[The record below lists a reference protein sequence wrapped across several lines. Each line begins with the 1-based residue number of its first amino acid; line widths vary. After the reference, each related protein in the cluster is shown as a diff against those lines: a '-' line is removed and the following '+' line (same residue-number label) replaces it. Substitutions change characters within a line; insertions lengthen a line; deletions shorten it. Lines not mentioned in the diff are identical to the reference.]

1 MARQDTDALLRK
13 TRQRR
18 KAEITLSTGDP
29 FVLYFDPLT
38 QAEDDAIREAVE
50 GDKRN
55 NAYGYKVLIAK
66 AQHEDGTLMFKTAD
80 IQKMRN
86 EYAQDDMMKL
96 MTALINNGGVLADAD
111 AKSDKGGD
119 QE

>member
-1 MARQDTDALLRK
+1 MARQEVDALLRR
-13 TRQRR
+13 TAQRR
-18 KAEITLSTGDP
+18 KAEITLSTGDS
-29 FVLYFDPLT
+29 FVMYFAPLT

-66 AQHEDGTLMFKTAD
+66 AEHEDATPMFKLGD

-86 EYAQDDMMKL
+86 EYAQGDMIKL
-96 MTALINNGGVLADAD
+96 MTALLDNGGVLADAD
-111 AKSDKGGD
+111 PKSAKGGD